1 MKHLGTKRLETER
14 LILRR
19 FKVDDAQCMFNNWA
33 SDEEVTKYLSW
44 PPHKEVAITKAYLEM
59 VIKEYEE
66 LTTYNWAIELKE
78 IGEAIGS
85 IGVAQCQNDIDSV
98 HIGYTL
104 GKDWWNE
111 GIMSEAFRE
120 VIKFLMEEVGVNRID
135 ARHDTKNPNSG
146 KVMEKCGLKYEGTLR
161 QASRNNQGIC
171 DVAWYGLLRED
182 YIGNKQESLHED

>member
-1 MKHLGTKRLETER
+1 MKHLGTKKLESKR

-19 FKVDDAQCMFNNWA
+19 FKVDDAKCMFNNWA

-44 PPHKEVAITKAYLEM
+44 PPHKDVVLTKAYLEM

-66 LTTYNWAIELKE
+66 PTMYNWAIELKE
-78 IGEAIGS
+78 IGEVIGS
-85 IGVAQCQNDIDSV
+85 IGVVQHEKEVESV

-104 GKDWWNE
+104 GKAWWNK
-111 GIMSEAFRE
+111 GIMSEAFTE

-182 YIGNKQESLHED
+182 YYKDKEESF